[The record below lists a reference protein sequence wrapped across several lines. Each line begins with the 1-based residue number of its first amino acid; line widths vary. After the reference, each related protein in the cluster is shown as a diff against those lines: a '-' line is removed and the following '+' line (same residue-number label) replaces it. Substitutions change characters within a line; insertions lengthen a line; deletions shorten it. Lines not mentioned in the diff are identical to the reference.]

1 MLVGWFALNMLPTEL
16 ASLFVCYLQLFI
28 TIITYEEKT
37 MMYKTFRTWCDNL
50 AGVSSLKGFLF
61 IKQAQH

>member
-1 MLVGWFALNMLPTEL
+1 
-16 ASLFVCYLQLFI
+16 
-28 TIITYEEKT
+28 